1 MPPSRLTDV
10 VGRDDPLMP
19 PRAAVPG
26 PLTGQHGGWGSF
38 GAPAG
43 ADVYVLGNCHVEF
56 GP

>member
-1 MPPSRLTDV
+1 
-10 VGRDDPLMP
+10 MP